1 MIVKLTKLQ
10 LSVLSESPETAH
22 LLPRF
27 LRMEPE
33 PVLDGDGL
41 PLSDFRDAC
50 ADVLMRMGFDERYE
64 PNAIGMAM
72 EDLVD
77 KLFQR

>member
-1 MIVKLTKLQ
+1 MIVKLTQLQ
-10 LSVLSESPETAH
+10 LKVLSENSETAH

-33 PVLDGDGL
+33 PVLEGDDL

-50 ADVLMRMGFDERYE
+50 ADVLMRIGFDERCE

-72 EDLVD
+72 EDLID
-77 KLFQR
+77 KLFQ